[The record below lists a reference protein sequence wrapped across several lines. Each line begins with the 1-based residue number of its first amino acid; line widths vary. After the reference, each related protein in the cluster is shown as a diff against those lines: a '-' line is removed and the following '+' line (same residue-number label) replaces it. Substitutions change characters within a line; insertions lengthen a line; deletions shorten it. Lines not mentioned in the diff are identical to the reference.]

1 MKHFIFA
8 ILLVALLPS
17 AGSAQESKQI
27 VVNLTGIDVPQ
38 TGRIVFL
45 LFNRA
50 EGFPIAP
57 ERAYRKGIL
66 NDFSTTV
73 TYTFNEVPAGTYAVA
88 VFHDENSNGE
98 IDRNFAGMPKE
109 SVGASNMTGF
119 GKPNFTKCM
128 FTKGTTQKVIDL
140 QFIN

>member
-1 MKHFIFA
+1 MKHLILA

-27 VVNLTGIDVPQ
+27 VVNLTGIEVQ
-38 TGRIVFL
+38 QKGRIVFL
-45 LFNRA
+45 LFNQA
-50 EGFPIAP
+50 EGFPSAP
-57 ERAYRKGIL
+57 ERAYRKGIV
-66 NDFSTTV
+66 NDFSTSA
-73 TYTFNEVPAGTYAVA
+73 TYIFSNIPAGNYAVT

-98 IDRNFAGMPKE
+98 IDRNFVGIPKE

-119 GKPNFTKCM
+119 GKPSFTKCM

>member
-1 MKHFIFA
+1 MKHLILA
-8 ILLVALLPS
+8 ILLAALWPYV
-17 AGSAQESKQI
+17 GNAQERKQI

-45 LFNRA
+45 LFNQE

-57 ERAYRKGIL
+57 ERAYRKGII
-66 NDFSTTV
+66 NDFSTSAI
-73 TYTFNEVPAGTYAVA
+73 YTFNDIPAGTYAVA

-119 GKPNFTKCM
+119 GRPTFAKCM
-128 FTKGTTQKVIDL
+128 FTKGTTQKVVDL